1 MGGKHRTVLG
11 RHEDA
16 RIGAAKTGVGNAFA
30 APSISQHDRER
41 MIQAA
46 EKQALRHFN
55 KRKTKINY
63 ASVTRAYF
71 KHWPWQKSGLPKS
84 TFFDARKKVENFFKA
99 RKHWAKSMSEQSE
112 KGKTLH

>member
-16 RIGAAKTGVGNAFA
+16 RIGAAKTGAANAFA
-30 APSISQHDRER
+30 TTSLSKDDRER
-41 MIQAA
+41 MIKAA
-46 EKQALRHFN
+46 QERARRFFE

-63 ASVTRAYF
+63 ARVTRAYF
-71 KHWPWQKSGLPKS
+71 EHWPWQKSGLPKR
-84 TFFDARKKVENFFKA
+84 TFFHARKKVENFFKA